1 MEDNMSLI
9 EFENE
14 NDYSAIIKVV
24 GVGGGG
30 SNAINSMVAD
40 NIRGVE
46 FIIANTDVQSLDKSE
61 CPGKVQIGGE
71 LTRGLGAGSNPET
84 GRNAAE
90 ESENIIRD
98 MLNGSDMVFI
108 TAGMGGGTGTGAAP
122 VISRIAKETGAL
134 TVGVVTK
141 PFPFE
146 GKRRMKQAEEGIAEL
161 KKVVDTLIVIPNQK
175 LLSYVGQQTS
185 FKEAFSMVDDILKQ
199 AVCSISDLIIIPG
212 LINLDFADVKTVMHN
227 MGDAIMGTGIAKG
240 QERAI
245 LAAQQAIS
253 SPLLDTQSIS
263 GAKGVIVNITAG
275 EDMTLKELSAATKII
290 FEEAGKDVDLFSGYV
305 LDKNMGDE
313 LKVTVIATGF
323 NSKPIEQ
330 MEKSQDILRGNYNRK
345 SEEIM
350 EIEDTPLFRESS
362 SNNSSTFNKNEEID
376 LEKDSSV
383 VSADPKIISDGLT
396 EVENLSYNEARL
408 AGMFGMNILDP
419 IAIKEIL
426 ENGVSVPIVIT
437 DIRNPEKTND
447 FSSWAV
453 DTIADFSHAELR
465 HQTKVSILAGVSTM
479 MVSTSS
485 CEMPLSRILGTIF
498 SKT

>member
-1 MEDNMSLI
+1 MSLI

-30 SNAINSMVAD
+30 SNAVNSMVAD

-61 CPGKVQIGGE
+61 CPGKVQIGAE

-98 MLNGSDMVFI
+98 MLGGSDMVFI

-161 KKVVDTLIVIPNQK
+161 KEVVDTLIVIPNQK

-199 AVCSISDLIIIPG
+199 AVCSISDLIVIPG
-212 LINLDFADVKTVMHN
+212 LINLDFADVKC
-227 MGDAIMGTGIAKG
+227 IMGSMGKALMGSGTAAG
-240 QERAI
+240 ENRAVE
-245 LAAQQAIS
+245 AAQKAIS
-253 SPLLDTQSIS
+253 SPLLDEATVD
-263 GAKGVIVNITAG
+263 GARGILINITGG
-275 EDMTLKELSAATKII
+275 ENLTLMEINEASEMIQKNAHEDAHII
-290 FEEAGKDVDLFSGYV
+290 FGSVIDQQME
-305 LDKNMGDE
+305 DE
-313 LKVTVIATGF
+313 MRVTVIATGF
-323 NSKPIEQ
+323 DQAIASPIEERPKLRKVVGGNPQ
-330 MEKSQDILRGNYNRK
+330 IESDDSASSFKHLKTLASSIKDENQDSGNLNANFDIPTFLRK
-345 SEEIM
+345 H
-350 EIEDTPLFRESS
+350 
-362 SNNSSTFNKNEEID
+362 
-376 LEKDSSV
+376 
-383 VSADPKIISDGLT
+383 AD
-396 EVENLSYNEARL
+396 
-408 AGMFGMNILDP
+408 
-419 IAIKEIL
+419 
-426 ENGVSVPIVIT
+426 
-437 DIRNPEKTND
+437 
-447 FSSWAV
+447 
-453 DTIADFSHAELR
+453 
-465 HQTKVSILAGVSTM
+465 
-479 MVSTSS
+479 
-485 CEMPLSRILGTIF
+485 
-498 SKT
+498 